1 MHRRTALALCGSVFG
16 TGCLGALGDRTPA
29 DRADDESPLPATA
42 DDATSPRADEWPTF
56 GADAG
61 NRSTNPATTGPA
73 DRPGIEWTT
82 NTDLGTVFASPVV
95 ADGLVIQSDSGESP
109 AVVAFDANTGTERW
123 RFTPEG
129 GARSAPA
136 VHDGTVYVG
145 DMAARFYALDAEDGT
160 EQWRLDATPHP
171 LATAPPTVVDGTVF
185 VPGRG
190 AFLAL
195 DADDGTESWRHEF
208 GEFSTNVVGAP
219 AVADDRAYVVVG
231 DGTVVAFDAATGDT
245 EWTHTPAQ
253 DVSTAPVAVGGSLF
267 VAGQGESALIAFD
280 AATGDVR
287 WRRDLAGQEVHA
299 SPVVAGGTVVA
310 TSTSPGGCFLVGNDD
325 CTSSGARGGLA
336 AFDVETGE
344 RRWRF
349 ALERGESAVGGTP
362 VSDGQRVFVPL
373 GTGLAAVE
381 LETGERRWRREL
393 DTEFTRSAPALAG
406 GRLVVSGND
415 GRILSLGG

>member
-1 MHRRTALALCGSVFG
+1 MHRRVALALCGSVFG
-16 TGCLGALGDRTPA
+16 AGCLGSVGDGTPTG
-29 DRADDESPLPATA
+29 ATG
-42 DDATSPRADEWPTF
+42 DDATSLRSDEWPTF
-56 GADAG
+56 GADAR

-73 DRPGIEWTT
+73 DRPTTEWTT
-82 NTDLGTVFASPVV
+82 TTDLRTVFASPVV
-95 ADGLVIQSDSGESP
+95 ADGFVIQSASGDSP
-109 AVVAFDANTGTERW
+109 AVAAFDADTGTERW

-145 DMAARFYALDAEDGT
+145 DMAARCYALDAEDGT

-171 LATAPPTVVDGTVF
+171 VATAPPTVVDGTVF

-195 DADDGTESWRHEF
+195 DADDGTERWRHEF
-208 GEFSTNVVGAP
+208 GEFSTDVVGAP

-231 DGTVVAFDAATGDT
+231 DGTVVAFDTATGDT
-245 EWTHTPAQ
+245 AWTHTPAQ
-253 DVSTAPVAVGGSLF
+253 DVSTAPVAVGRSLF

-280 AATGDVR
+280 AETGDVR
-287 WRRDLAGQEVHA
+287 WRRDLAGGEVHA
-299 SPVVAGGTVVA
+299 GPVVAGGTVVA
-310 TSTSPGGCFLVGNDD
+310 TSTVPSGCFLGDED
-325 CTSSGARGGLA
+325 CTPAGTRGVLE
-336 AFDVETGE
+336 AFDVESGE
-344 RRWRF
+344 RQWRF
-349 ALERGESAVGGTP
+349 ASKRGESAVGGTP

-393 DTEFTRSAPALAG
+393 DTEFTWSAPALAG
-406 GRLVVSGND
+406 GRLVVSGDD
-415 GRILSLGG
+415 GTMHSLGG